1 MGERAIAVRRAAI
14 ADVHAVHEVLHAAFD
29 PLRDQYTVAAFDATV
44 LDPER
49 VAARLSEGPVWVAER
64 EAETVGTFGS
74 RHDEGGCYLRGM
86 GVLPAARGLGVG
98 RLLLDEAVR
107 YSQAVAA
114 PRIWLYT
121 TPFLDA
127 AIHLYES
134 VGFARMV
141 EDPAPD
147 FFGTPL
153 IGMELPT

>member
-1 MGERAIAVRRAAI
+1 VGGRSIAVRRAGE
-14 ADVHAVHEVLHAAFD
+14 ADVQTVHEVLVAAFD
-29 PLRDQYTVAAFDATV
+29 PLRDQYTVPAFDATV
-44 LDPER
+44 LDPKR
-49 VAARLSEGPVWVAER
+49 VGARLSEGPVWVAER
-64 EAETVGTFGS
+64 QAKAVGTFGV

-86 GVLPAARGLGVG
+86 GVVPAARGLGVG
-98 RLLLDEAVR
+98 RLLLDEAVGYVR
-107 YSQAVAA
+107 IVGA
-114 PRIWLYT
+114 PRTWLYT

-147 FFGTPL
+147 LFGTPL